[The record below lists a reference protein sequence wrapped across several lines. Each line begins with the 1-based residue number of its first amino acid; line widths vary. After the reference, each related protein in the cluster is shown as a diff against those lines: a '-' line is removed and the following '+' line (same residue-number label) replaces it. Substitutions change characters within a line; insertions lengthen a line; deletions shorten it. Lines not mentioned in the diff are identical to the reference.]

1 MKQSNMESAKVK
13 LHGLFIKKQLNAEV
27 SLKAN
32 GFCSQHKPKGSA
44 FCLFVAHVGH
54 NTALTSTSDG
64 TFIKGK
70 PWCSLVSLPKRIF
83 TEVTNP
89 NSENKYLRFFY
100 GVGGKIDAKMVIQ

>member
-1 MKQSNMESAKVK
+1 
-13 LHGLFIKKQLNAEV
+13 LFIKKQLNAEV
-27 SLKAN
+27 NLKVN
-32 GFCSQHKPKGSA
+32 GFCLQEKPKVLHSVSLLLVSG
-44 FCLFVAHVGH
+44 

-70 PWCSLVSLPKRIF
+70 PCWSLVSLPTIIF
-83 TEVTNP
+83 TEVTKP